1 MNIVA
6 TGRHL
11 TLVDDDGW
19 EYVKRNHGKH
29 VVIIIPVTVDNRIV
43 FISQFRKP
51 IQRTS
56 LEFPAGLVGDVR
68 EGESIL
74 DAAKAELLEET
85 GLVSECWDELSS
97 GPVSPGLTDETAT
110 IFLATQCEKVGDGGG
125 DESEDI
131 EVHFIPAGHVEI
143 FVPYS
148 EREGLAIDAKVYGGL
163 YFLKA
168 EEII

>member
-1 MNIVA
+1 MKTIV

-29 VVIIIPVTVDNRIV
+29 VVIIIPVTKDNRVV

-68 EGESIL
+68 TGETIL

-85 GLVSECWDELSS
+85 GLVSERWDELTC
-97 GPVSPGLTDETAT
+97 GPISPGLTDETAT
-110 IFLATQCEKVGDGGG
+110 LFLATECEKVAEGGG
-125 DESEDI
+125 DGSENI
-131 EVHFIPAGHVEI
+131 EVHFIPTDHVEV
-143 FVPYS
+143 FVPHS